1 MTSTEIEIE
10 DCKTADQW
18 EDYAA
23 DVLATLDE
31 LGF

>member
-1 MTSTEIEIE
+1 MLDYEIE